1 LIRTQVQL
9 TDEQY
14 GKLKKVAAERGVSM
28 AEVVREALDGVLERR
43 PAVSDE
49 ERRRKAL
56 AIAGRFAS
64 GLKDVGTRHD
74 EYLAEEFHR

>member
-1 LIRTQVQL
+1 MIRTQVQL